1 MAAAI
6 ATRRL
11 AAILAADAAGYSR
24 LGRCRTLFRKSRRVD
39 LILSSVELI
48 LYSAELFPCS
58 LA

>member
-39 LILSSVELI
+39 LILC
-48 LYSAELFPCS
+48 SAELFPCS